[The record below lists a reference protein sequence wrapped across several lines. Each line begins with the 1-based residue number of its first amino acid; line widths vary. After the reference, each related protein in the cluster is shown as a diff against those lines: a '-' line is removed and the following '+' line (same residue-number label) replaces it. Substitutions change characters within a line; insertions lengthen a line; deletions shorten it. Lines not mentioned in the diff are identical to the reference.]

1 MGILFIVG
9 VDCLRRSMLR
19 LYGETFTAHAITA
32 GAMFTS
38 MFGSTSPLRDRDGNL
53 TDKREY
59 G

>member
-1 MGILFIVG
+1 
-9 VDCLRRSMLR
+9 MLR
-19 LYGETFTAHAITA
+19 LYGETFTAHAKFTA